1 MKEYLEKLKE
11 IEGIDTF
18 DLTKRGLVNLNKQEL
33 EDLYSQIEKTVE
45 RLQLLKITISMV
57 IMGRE

>member
-1 MKEYLEKLKE
+1 MKDYLDKLKE
-11 IEGIDTF
+11 IEGIDAF
-18 DLTKRGLVNLNKQEL
+18 DLTKRGLVNLNKEEL
-33 EDLYSQIEKTVE
+33 EGLYNQIEKTVE